1 MLEIEKDIENFFLNN
16 YDLPKELDIVESV
29 SSTI

>member
-1 MLEIEKDIENFFLNN
+1 MLKVEKDIENFFLNN
-16 YDLPKELDIVESV
+16 YNIPAELDIVKNV